1 MAKLLHILFSKTLAN
16 KNKYKNTM
24 NYPSIYL
31 ENVINELSKLPGVG
45 KRTALRFA
53 LHLLAEDE
61 QETTRL
67 AECLLNMKKEIK
79 LCKHCYSISDN
90 DVCEVC
96 ANEERN
102 HNIVCVVENIR
113 DVMAIENTNQ
123 YQGVY
128 HVLGG
133 VISPV
138 DGIGAKDIRMAELVE
153 RIAKENIEE
162 IILAL
167 PTTMEGDTTCFY
179 INKLVKDFNVK
190 VSAIA
195 RGVAIGDNIE
205 YADEITLGRSI
216 ANRMPFEKIYS
227 R

>member
-1 MAKLLHILFSKTLAN
+1 MD
-16 KNKYKNTM
+16 
-24 NYPSIYL
+24 YPSIYL

-53 LHLLAEDE
+53 LHLLQEDE
-61 QETTRL
+61 QTTTSL
-67 AECLLNMKKEIK
+67 AESLLNMRSKIQ
-79 LCKHCYSISDN
+79 LCKHCYSISDSEE
-90 DVCEVC
+90 CEVC
-96 ANEERN
+96 KDNKRD
-102 HNIVCVVENIR
+102 HSIICVVENVR

-123 YQGVY
+123 YSGIY

-133 VISPV
+133 IISPV
-138 DGIGAKDIRMAELVE
+138 DGISAKDIRIAELVE
-153 RIAKENIEE
+153 RIAKDNISE

-179 INKLVKDFNVK
+179 INKIVKDMNVK

-216 ANRMPFEKIYS
+216 ANRMPFDNIYS
-227 R
+227 K

>member
-61 QETTRL
+61 QETVRL

-96 ANEERN
+96 ANEKRN
-102 HNIVCVVENIR
+102 HDIVCVVENIR

-153 RIAKENIEE
+153 RIVKENIEE

-216 ANRMPFEKIYS
+216 ANRMPFEKMYS